1 MSPER
6 SAGHDLE
13 YCSNNVLDRCVRCGS
28 HAEVLDVGRTQRL
41 VTTLIWLALIVRD
54 RHCAFTGWRRP
65 PIACDAHHIHH
76 WADGGT
82 TTLDNLALL
91 CRTHHMTI
99 HNTPWEIRLNPI
111 DKRPEFLPP
120 ARLDPDGDERETEKK
135 LNREERAAHH
145 NRFLSLT
152 DDGAGGVRI
161 KGRTT
166 VEDAAVIKAALFTLA
181 APEPTA
187 PGAYGGHTGTN
198 NRTSC
203 VCGDPECDSSAT
215 GTAGI
220 SCASGPGCAHDGRDP
235 R

>member
-1 MSPER
+1 MAN
-6 SAGHDLE
+6 AG
-13 YCSNNVLDRCVRCGS
+13 
-28 HAEVLDVGRTQRL
+28 
-41 VTTLIWLALIVRD
+41 
-54 RHCAFTGWRRP
+54 
-65 PIACDAHHIHH
+65 
-76 WADGGT
+76 
-82 TTLDNLALL
+82 
-91 CRTHHMTI
+91 
-99 HNTPWEIRLNPI
+99 
-111 DKRPEFLPP
+111 KRVIE
-120 ARLDPDGDERETEKK
+120 RLDPDGDERETEKK

-166 VEDAAVIKAALFTLA
+166 IEDAAVIKAALFTLA

-215 GTAGI
+215 GTAGT
-220 SCASGPGCAHDGRDP
+220 CASGPGCAHDGRDP
-235 R
+235 REHRARFLDALVEACRRLAGTDVLPTSHGPKPRLTLTMDWTCATRSGPASPTTTNTSPPQQSAASPATPTSSP